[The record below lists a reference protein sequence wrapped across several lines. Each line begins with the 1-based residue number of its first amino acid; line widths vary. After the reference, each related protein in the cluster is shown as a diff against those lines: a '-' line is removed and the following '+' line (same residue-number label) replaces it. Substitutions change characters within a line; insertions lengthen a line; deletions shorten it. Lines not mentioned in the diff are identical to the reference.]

1 VVFDVHVRKVVV
13 VFTAVWAAH
22 VNAKLSALFLLL
34 SAVVRVCVCGV
45 ISGVQKAVI
54 LEKIYAHVTV
64 NINIYIYIYY
74 KRACTIFFAHNHFCM
89 CNETQ
94 LWCATACA
102 HMTTYILYNIYV
114 YNTYIYFGRGS
125 AEKDVP
131 EERRWWWARGW
142 FFSQRV
148 AHEEKINTYHAK

>member
-1 VVFDVHVRKVVV
+1 MFDVHVRKVVV

-64 NINIYIYIYY
+64 NINIYIYIINVRVRYSLHTIIFACVMKRSCDAPPPAHTWLPTYY
-74 KRACTIFFAHNHFCM
+74 IIYM
-89 CNETQ
+89 YIIPI
-94 LWCATACA
+94 
-102 HMTTYILYNIYV
+102 YILGGGQRKR
-114 YNTYIYFGRGS
+114 TYRKSGGGGGREG
-125 AEKDVP
+125 
-131 EERRWWWARGW
+131 G
-142 FFSQRV
+142 FFRN
-148 AHEEKINTYHAK
+148 EWRTKKK